1 MLKKNYNK
9 ELENNSPDILNCLA
23 NLSNDE
29 VFTPP
34 STANKLLDILPK
46 EIWSDKNIKF
56 LDPTCKSGVFLRE
69 IVKRL
74 SIGLE
79 KEFPKLQKRIDHI
92 LKNQIFG
99 IANTELTSLVSRR
112 SLYCSKYANSKN
124 AISKIFSSKNGNIF
138 YEKTN
143 HLWLNNSC
151 KYCGANKKSYSR
163 DDSLETYAYNF
174 IHNKVPN
181 ELTNMKFDVIIGN
194 PPYQLNDGGG
204 VGSSAIPIYDKFV
217 TQAKKLNPNY
227 LVMIIP
233 SRWFTGGRGLDS
245 FRSEMLNDRRIK
257 QIHDFKDA
265 KECFPGNPPKGG
277 VCYFLWDKNY
287 NGDCEVYTH
296 HHGKII
302 SSSKRPLLDDIS
314 QIFIR
319 ENEAVEI
326 VNKVRALKE
335 ESFSKLISA
344 NDPFG
349 FDMREANSYSRIKPD
364 YKLKEFKNS
373 VKFYYQGWKSSGLGF
388 IDKKNIRKNIDW
400 IDKYKILIPKA
411 WGVGDYKND
420 WLKPIVVEPNS
431 CCTETYL
438 VVGPFDKKN
447 SIVNIESYIQTKF
460 FHYMTSIIKITQ
472 NTMQK
477 AYSLIPMQDFSEK
490 WDDQKLYKKYKLS
503 KKEIDLIEE
512 INGIK

>member
-1 MLKKNYNK
+1 MLKKNFNQ
-9 ELENNSPDILNCLA
+9 ELKKSNPDILNCLA

-34 STANKLLDILPK
+34 STVNKMLDILPQD
-46 EIWSDKNIKF
+46 IWTNKDAKF
-56 LDPTCKSGVFLRE
+56 LDPTCKTGVFLRE

-74 SIGLE
+74 NQGLE
-79 KEFPKLQKRIDHI
+79 KKIPKLEKRIDHI
-92 LKNQIFG
+92 LKKQIFG
-99 IANTELTSLVSRR
+99 IGNTELTSLVSRR
-112 SLYCSKYANSKN
+112 SLYCSKN
-124 AISKIFSSKNGNIF
+124 AIGKNSITKIFNSQNGNIF
-138 YEKTN
+138 YEKTFHTWVKN
-143 HLWLNNSC
+143 TC
-151 KYCGANKKSYSR
+151 KYCGANKKGYNR
-163 DDSLETYAYNF
+163 EDGLESYAYNF
-174 IHNKVPN
+174 IHNKLPKD
-181 ELTNMKFDVIIGN
+181 LINMKFDVIIGN

-217 TQAKKLNPNY
+217 NQAKKLNPNY

-245 FRSEMLNDRRIK
+245 FRNEMLNDRRIK

-265 KECFPGNPPKGG
+265 KECFPSNPPKGG

-287 NGDCEVYTH
+287 EGDCEINTH
-296 HHGKII
+296 YQGEII
-302 SSSKRPLLDDIS
+302 SKSKRPLLDKKS

-319 ENEAVEI
+319 NNESVGI
-326 VNKVRALKE
+326 LNKVRELNE
-335 ESFSKLISA
+335 DSFSKLISA

-349 FDMREANSYSRIKPD
+349 FDMREDNSYTRIKPD
-364 YKLKEFKNS
+364 YKLKDFKNS
-373 VKFYYQGWKSSGLGF
+373 VKFYYQGWKSGGLGF
-388 IDKKNIRKNIDW
+388 IDKKKIRKNINW
-400 IDKYKILIPKA
+400 IDKYKIIIPKA
-411 WGVGDYKND
+411 WGVGDYKKD
-420 WLKPIVVEPNS
+420 WLKPITLGLNT

-438 VVGPFDKKN
+438 VIGPFDKKD
-447 SIVNIESYIQTKF
+447 VTKNIESYIQTKF

-477 AYSLIPMQDFSEK
+477 AYSLVPIQDFTKE

-512 INGIK
+512 INGNK

>member
-9 ELENNSPDILNCLA
+9 ELENNNPDILNCLA

-34 STANKLLDILPK
+34 STVNKLLDILPK
-46 EIWSDKNIKF
+46 EIWIDENAKF
-56 LDPTCKSGVFLRE
+56 LDPTCKTGVFLRE

-74 SIGLE
+74 STGLE
-79 KEFPKLQKRIDHI
+79 KKIPKLQKRIDHI
-92 LKNQIFG
+92 LKYQIFG

-112 SLYCSKYANSKN
+112 SVYCAKYANSKN
-124 AISKIFSSKNGNIF
+124 SISNIFSSKNGNIF

-143 HLWLNNSC
+143 HLWLNDSC

-163 DDSLETYAYNF
+163 DESLETYAYNF
-174 IHNKVPN
+174 IHNKIPK

-217 TQAKKLNPNY
+217 TQAKKLNPNH
-227 LVMIIP
+227 LIMIIP

-287 NGDCEVYTH
+287 DGDCEVYTH
-296 HHGKII
+296 HQGEII
-302 SSSKRPLLDDIS
+302 SKSKRPLLDDIS

-319 ENEAVEI
+319 ENEAVGI

-335 ESFSKLISA
+335 ESFSKLISS

-364 YKLKEFKNS
+364 YKLKDFKNS
-373 VKFYYQGWKSSGLGF
+373 VNFYYQGWKSSGLGF
-388 IDKKNIRKNIDW
+388 VDKKNIRKNIDW
-400 IDKYKILIPKA
+400 VDKYKILIPKA

-420 WLKPIVVEPNS
+420 WLKPIVIEPNS

-447 SIVNIESYIQTKF
+447 SIKNIESYIQTKF

-477 AYSLIPMQDFSEK
+477 AYSLVPMQDFSEK
-490 WDDQKLYKKYKLS
+490 WDDQKLYEKYKLS